1 NDAFYLGNRL
11 ENGETDGFTTFDFIA
26 EGEANWTAIAGID
39 DFTNAKFAVNG
50 SEAQLWNGKSAIA
63 IGGYELT
70 YDAKDKTIKLAQIT
84 A

>member
-1 NDAFYLGNRL
+1 FYLGNRTAT
-11 ENGETDGFTTFDFIA
+11 GETDGFTTFDFIA
-26 EGEANWTAIAGID
+26 EGEANWTAVAGID